1 MTAQKGKDL
10 LLKVRN
16 QDDTDFV
23 TIAGLRARSL
33 AFNAQTIDI
42 THSES
47 SGRWR
52 QLLAGAGVKRAS
64 LSGSGLFKDAESD
77 ARIRALFFDDAI
89 VNWQIIIPD
98 FGQIEG
104 LFQIV
109 SLEFSGQHDAELTF
123 ELALESA
130 GQLTFAPL

>member
-16 QDDTDFV
+16 QNDTDFI

-52 QLLAGAGVKRAS
+52 QLLSGAGVRRAS

-77 ARIRALFFDDAI
+77 ARVRSLFFDDDI
-89 VNWQIIIPD
+89 INWQIIIPD

-104 LFQIV
+104 LFQIT
-109 SLEFSGQHDAELTF
+109 SLEFSGQHDGELTF

-130 GQLTFAPL
+130 GSLSFLAL